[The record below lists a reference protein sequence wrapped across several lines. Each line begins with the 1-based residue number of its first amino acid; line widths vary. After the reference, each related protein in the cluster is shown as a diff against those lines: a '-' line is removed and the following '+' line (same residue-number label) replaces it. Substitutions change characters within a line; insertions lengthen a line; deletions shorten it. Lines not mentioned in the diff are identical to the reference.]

1 MSTEH
6 PDQEKR
12 AQLAAA
18 YDKFAERVAALLANG
33 RERSTEAFEQAMET
47 ARAKLA
53 AAGEFSAAQG
63 DEFKRFLRRDFDHL
77 SEEASVL
84 GNEAKQRLSPERL
97 RDGALAALA
106 SALQAGGETLQAWSR
121 KTDEAIIYGSGELTS
136 AGTLTCLNCGST
148 LQLKET
154 AHVPPCPAC
163 LGQRFR
169 KSY

>member
-1 MSTEH
+1 MPDEH
-6 PDQEKR
+6 SDEEKR
-12 AQLAAA
+12 ARRVAA
-18 YDKFAERVAALLANG
+18 YDKFAARVAALLANG
-33 RERSTEAFEQAMET
+33 RERGAEAFEQAMET
-47 ARAKLA
+47 ARAKLT

-63 DEFKRFLRRDFDHL
+63 EEFKRFLRRDLGHL
-77 SEEASVL
+77 SEEARGL
-84 GNEAKQRLSPERL
+84 GQEAKQRLHPERL

-121 KTDEAIIYGSGELTS
+121 KADEAIVYSTGELTS

-148 LQLKET
+148 LQLKQT